1 MKPRRFLIGLV
12 MALAL
17 TLACG
22 INIDTGNDQS
32 SPSNLPTE
40 PPPPPTRV
48 TVIPPTSYYTY
59 EIDYSSTMKIN
70 GGGGT
75 EGSNA
80 WETSCPKGYLATGLI
95 GASGVY
101 IDSAGLQCNRL
112 EPSGVA
118 GTAAI
123 ADARG
128 GTGGNKFSLP
138 CPTNQFLVTVMGRS
152 GIYVDQISAYCETI
166 DLSQFFQSDP
176 VGGEGGSAF
185 IAKCPIGYAVTGL
198 YGKSG
203 NWLDSLNI
211 ICNKINKVRH

>member
-1 MKPRRFLIGLV
+1 MKPTRLLLSLIT
-12 MALAL
+12 ALAL

-22 INIDTGNDQS
+22 ISFDTGVTQAPS
-32 SPSNLPTE
+32 SNLPTN

-48 TVIPPTSYYTY
+48 TVIPPTSYYVY
-59 EIDYSSTMKIN
+59 EIDYSSTIKVT

-75 EGSNA
+75 GGANA
-80 WETSCPKGYLATGLI
+80 WEISCPKGFLATGLI
-95 GASGVY
+95 GASGIY

-112 EPSGVA
+112 EPNGSTGK
-118 GTAAI
+118 AAN
-123 ADARG
+123 ADPRG

-138 CPTNQFLVTVMGRS
+138 CPTSQFLVTIMGRS

-166 DLSQFFQSDP
+166 DLSQSFHSDP

-185 IAKCPIGYAVTGL
+185 IAKCPAGYAVTGL
-198 YGKSG
+198 YGRFG

-211 ICNKINKVRH
+211 ICNKINKVRY